1 MKGIKPAL
9 QRQSNLP
16 CLQWQKI
23 QTRDE

>member
-1 MKGIKPAL
+1 MKGIQPAL